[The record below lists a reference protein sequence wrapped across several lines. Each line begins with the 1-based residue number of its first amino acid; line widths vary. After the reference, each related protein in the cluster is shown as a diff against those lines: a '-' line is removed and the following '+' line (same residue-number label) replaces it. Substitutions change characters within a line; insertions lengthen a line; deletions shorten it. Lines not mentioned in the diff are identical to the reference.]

1 MSVCVEAR
9 AESPRG
15 GTSHYLA
22 QNLVLYRSS
31 GVSRE
36 LGPTPA
42 PRHAVGGCGT
52 NGHSPTQWQRWV
64 DCYEPPGEI
73 TVSLAWRD
81 GGRCVVTG
89 EDTRGCQG
97 VLNCPAHSL
106 HTCQLISVNTDPTF

>member
-52 NGHSPTQWQRWV
+52 NGTDIPQLSGSAGWIVMNHLGRSQSASP
-64 DCYEPPGEI
+64 G
-73 TVSLAWRD
+73 
-81 GGRCVVTG
+81 VT
-89 EDTRGCQG
+89 EAG
-97 VLNCPAHSL
+97 V
-106 HTCQLISVNTDPTF
+106 